1 MLLLQLLLTML
12 FSKATSLH
20 QTWHPACPHQGHTG
34 DSCPSKVEAS
44 FMHTMCKS
52 GKRRYEVVNDSALCV
67 ASNLPS
73 SLSPPRAHCRQQV
86 LLGRVSYALASAQF
100 VTSNIKC
107 KCVALC
113 LRACLHIS
121 LQTWLRACT
130 DLHIPCST
138 SGKTKSVQE
147 QQSRSSKSKGLGVC
161 IEEQEVVR

>member
-1 MLLLQLLLTML
+1 M
-12 FSKATSLH
+12 H
-20 QTWHPACPHQGHTG
+20 QTWHLACPHQGHTG

-44 FMHTMCKS
+44 FMHTMCTS

-107 KCVALC
+107 KCVALR
-113 LRACLHIS
+113 LRACFHIS
-121 LQTWLRACT
+121 LQTWLGACT

-138 SGKTKSVQE
+138 RKWHPARQRVCKSSSQGAA
-147 QQSRSSKSKGLGVC
+147 SRKV
-161 IEEQEVVR
+161 